1 MKNHFLKYLPL
12 AVIITFF
19 SCTENKETK
28 ENKSTVDLAPIGVNW
43 KLNSNMWGG
52 GNFYKATFEFTNN
65 GTDTLKNAGWI
76 FYFSRLP
83 RTLVK
88 DSLPKEISFE
98 QINGDFYKITPTQD
112 FPALAPGK
120 TLALSYVAELW
131 AFKESDAP
139 CGGYFVFGDDDSPKE
154 VKITVSPITRPHQLK
169 TAANDNLNVLSAQ
182 ERYEKNEQIK
192 SAPLRKISILP
203 TPSLI
208 ELHDGIFQIS
218 TSTTINHHESLKN
231 EAELLQSKILALTGL
246 DLAVVSSNEIKE
258 GGINLSHQESDEKEA
273 YSLKVYPNTIQ
284 ISGGNAGVFYGTQS
298 LLSLIPTSA
307 FNGAGST
314 IDIPSCDIKDNPRF
328 TYRGMHLDA
337 GRNFHSKESVLDLL
351 DMMAFYKL
359 NQFHFHFS
367 DDEGW
372 RLEIEELPEL
382 TEVGSKRG
390 HTTDES
396 DRLYPAYGSGPSS
409 NPEKS
414 NGSGYYSRED
424 FIEILKY
431 ATARHIEVIPELD
444 VPGHARA
451 AIIAMNARYKKLMA
465 AGDEEGALE
474 FLLEDPKDASE
485 YVSVQQYTDNVICI
499 CQPSAY
505 NFIQTVV
512 DDIAEMYELAGAP
525 LKVIHSGG
533 DEVPHGVWEK
543 SPICEEFLANNTE
556 VKNAHDLKYHFL
568 NELGNILAEKNI
580 QLAGW
585 EEVALHIEMIDG
597 KEVKVPNPDYVDR
610 KVRPYVWNSVFGWG
624 AEDIGYKL
632 ANSGYETVLS
642 NVTNLYFDL
651 APVKDADVP
660 GYYWGGL
667 VDLKKVYEFTPLDVY
682 KIARTDRS
690 GNPIDRKNGFANKT
704 RLTQDGAKNII
715 GIQGQLWSETVKGQE
730 MMENYIYPRM
740 LALAERAWAPQ
751 PQWVNDEDFIS
762 RDTSID
768 NDYFQFVR
776 LLGTKD
782 LPRLDQ
788 FEVAYR
794 IPKPGIKVE
803 NNLVMANCEFEHL
816 EIRYT
821 TDGSIPT
828 TASKLYKEP
837 ISEKENL
844 KFKAFSSDGR
854 SSGVVIQI
862 N

>member
-12 AVIITFF
+12 AVVLTFF
-19 SCTENKETK
+19 SCKENKETPAIK
-28 ENKSTVDLAPIGVNW
+28 DQDNLAPIAVNW

-65 GTDTLKNAGWI
+65 GADTLKNTGWT

-88 DSLPKEISFE
+88 DSLPKEINFT
-98 QINGDFYKITPTQD
+98 QINGDFYKITPTQE
-112 FPALAPGK
+112 FPALAPGESL
-120 TLALSYVAELW
+120 TLPYVAELW

-139 CGGYFVFGDDDSPKE
+139 CGGYFIYNDNSTPKE
-154 VKITVSPITRPHQLK
+154 VHITVSPITEPHQLK
-169 TAANDNLNVLSAQ
+169 TAANDNLNVITAQ
-182 ERYEKNEQIK
+182 ERFEQNELIK
-192 SAPLRKISILP
+192 AAHLKKASIIP
-203 TPSLI
+203 TPVQL
-208 ELHDGIFQIS
+208 ELHDGSFKI
-218 TSTTINHHESLKN
+218 TASTTINHHESLKN
-231 EAELLQSKILALTGL
+231 EADLLQSKILALTGL
-246 DLAVVSSNEIKE
+246 DLSTASSDEIKE
-258 GGINLSHQESDEKEA
+258 GDINLSHQESDEKEA

-284 ISGGNAGVFYGTQS
+284 ISGSNAGVFYGTQS

-307 FNGAGST
+307 FNGTGST
-314 IDIPSCDIKDNPRF
+314 IDIPSCDVNDNPRF

-382 TEVGSKRG
+382 TNVGSKRG
-390 HTTDES
+390 HTINES
-396 DRLYPAYGSGPSS
+396 DRLYPAYGSGPFTD
-409 NPEKS
+409 PEKS

-451 AIIAMNARYKKLMA
+451 AIIAMNARYNKLIA

-474 FLLEDPKDASE
+474 FMLADPNDASE
-485 YVSVQQYTDNVICI
+485 YVSVQQYSDNVICI

-512 DDIAEMYELAGAP
+512 DDIAEMYDLAGAP

-533 DEVPHGVWEK
+533 DEVPHGVWVK
-543 SPICEEFLANNTE
+543 SPKCEAFLSDNPD

-568 NELGNILAEKNI
+568 NELGNILAKKNI

-585 EEVALHIEMIDG
+585 EEVALHIEMVDG
-597 KEVKVPNPDYVDR
+597 KEVKVPNPDFVDR
-610 KVRPYVWNSVFGWG
+610 GVRPYVWNSVFGWG

-682 KIARTDRS
+682 KIARKDRS
-690 GNPIDRKNGFANKT
+690 GNPIDRENGFEGKT
-704 RLTQDGAKNII
+704 RLTENGSKNII

-730 MMENYIYPRM
+730 MMENYIYPRL

-751 PQWVNDEDFIS
+751 PEWVNEENFVTLDAALEQ
-762 RDTSID
+762 
-768 NDYFQFVR
+768 DYYQFVR
-776 LLGTKD
+776 ALGAIE

-788 FEVAYR
+788 FGVAYR
-794 IPKPGIKVE
+794 IPKPGINIE
-803 NNLVMANCEFEHL
+803 NDMVMANSEFEHL

-821 TDGSIPT
+821 TDGSTPRKEST
-828 TASKLYKEP
+828 LYTEP
-837 ISEKENL
+837 ISKKGNL
-844 KFKAFSSDGR
+844 KFRAFSSDGR
-854 SSGVVIQI
+854 SSGVVKS